1 MKTKVSPALIGAF
14 VIGAFAVALIALLAY
29 EPRRHEPL
37 IDVRFFRSAPFSSAT
52 LIAVCSFSAFSGF
65 LFLNALY
72 LQEVRGLSAFHTGLC
87 TLPLALTTILCS
99 PLSGRLVGSYGTLPS
114 LLTSG
119 TATIVSALLM
129 FNLKKRH
136 DYRPFFLT
144 LLLFALSYGGLGI
157 SMWPYLVPNSITI
170 WQAAAPEKSLN
181 FMLVGVAILV
191 PLILAYTSWAYWVFR
206 GKVQAGS
213 GYH

>member
-1 MKTKVSPALIGAF
+1 LSWRLLFATLAAIGAVSLATPF
-14 VIGAFAVALIALLAY
+14 LQNGYAERWFAWPNIMLTAQVPLAVA
-29 EPRRHEPL
+29 
-37 IDVRFFRSAPFSSAT
+37 
-52 LIAVCSFSAFSGF
+52 
-65 LFLNALY
+65 
-72 LQEVRGLSAFHTGLC
+72 
-87 TLPLALTTILCS
+87 
-99 PLSGRLVGSYGTLPS
+99 
-114 LLTSG
+114 
-119 TATIVSALLM
+119 IVSALLM

-157 SMWPYLVPNSITI
+157 SMWPYLVPNTVTI
-170 WQAAAPEKSLN
+170 WDAAAPEKSLD